1 MSYVPCRAVASCALA
16 ILLVS
21 PAASDPSARLSAASQ
36 DVPAQNPDAKI
47 IADFQAR
54 VKAYAELHEKLES
67 TLTPL
72 KDKTTPELIGEHQRA
87 LERLIAR
94 ARAGAKRGD
103 ILTDPIRAYFRRQ
116 LSRVFNG
123 PEGRQIRD
131 SIMDE
136 DTRAVRLTI
145 NGRYPDGVPRS
156 ITPPQVLLVLPR
168 LPEQLEYRF
177 VGDRLVLLDI
187 HSLTVADVMDDAVP
201 R

>member
-1 MSYVPCRAVASCALA
+1 MSRVVDRAAASCAHA
-16 ILLVS
+16 VLLLPTTNVPS
-21 PAASDPSARLSAASQ
+21 PAMRLAAQ
-36 DVPAQNPDAKI
+36 EVPAQNPDSTI
-47 IADFQAR
+47 IADFQSR
-54 VKAYAELHEKLES
+54 VKEYAALHEKLES

-72 KDKTTPELIGEHQRA
+72 SNETTPELIGRHQRD

-94 ARAGAKRGD
+94 ARAGARRGD
-103 ILTDPIRAYFRRQ
+103 IFTDPIRAYFRRQ

-123 PEGRQIRD
+123 PEGQSILH

-145 NGRYPDGVPRS
+145 NGRYPEGVPRS
-156 ITPPQVLLVLPR
+156 ATPPQVLLALPR

-177 VGDRLVLLDI
+177 VGRRLVLLDI
-187 HSLTVADVMDDAVP
+187 HALTVADFMDNAVP

>member
-1 MSYVPCRAVASCALA
+1 MSYVPGRAVASCALG

-36 DVPAQNPDAKI
+36 DVAAQNPDAKI

-72 KDKTTPELIGEHQRA
+72 KDKTTPELIGAHQRA